1 MSTNYRPTFAEI
13 DLGAIRANIRALAEN
28 VSPSTHKLA
37 VVKANAYGHGD
48 IEVARA
54 CLDAGATW
62 LAVAL
67 VEEGVRLREA
77 GIDAPI
83 LLLVEAGPEA
93 TKEIVANRLTP
104 SVFTLGGAQALGEA
118 AVAAGTRASIHVCV
132 DTGMHR
138 EGADLEGAVEL
149 IEAVAGLPGLEIE
162 GLWSHFAV
170 ADEEDH
176 LFTPRQLDRFA
187 EVCDAVARTGID
199 VPIRH
204 LGNSVATIAMPE
216 AHFDLVRMGI
226 AIYGLYPAP
235 WLRSRVVLVPAMRLV
250 SCIGTVHRISAGEGV
265 SYGLEYTASR
275 DTTIATVLI
284 GYADGY
290 PRRLSNRAG
299 VLVGGLRHRLAGRV
313 TMDQIMIDC
322 GDADV
327 AAGDEAVLIGRQEQ
341 DEITADELAHIVG
354 TINYE
359 IVSAVGVRVPRIHI
373 G

>member
-1 MSTNYRPTFAEI
+1 MTMWRPTYAEI
-13 DLGAIRANIRALAEN
+13 DLGAIRANVRTLAAGLG
-28 VSPSTHKLA
+28 PATRKLA

-48 IEVARA
+48 VEIARA

-83 LLLVEAGPEA
+83 LLLVEATPEA
-93 TKEIVANRLTP
+93 AKEIVAQKLTP
-104 SVFTLGGAQALGEA
+104 SVFTRAGADALSEA
-118 AVAAGTRASIHVCV
+118 AAAAGTKAPVHVCI

-138 EGADLEGAVEL
+138 EGADLKDATDL
-149 IEAVAGLPGLEIE
+149 VADVAKLPGLELE
-162 GLWSHFAV
+162 GMWSHLAV
-170 ADEEDH
+170 ADEEENR
-176 LFTPRQLDRFA
+176 FTERQRERFA
-187 EVCDAVARTGID
+187 EVCEAVERSGID

-204 LGNSVATIAMPE
+204 LGNSVAAMAIPQ
-216 AHFDLVRMGI
+216 AHYDLVRLGI
-226 AIYGLYPAP
+226 AMYGLYPAP
-235 WLRSRVVLVPAMRLV
+235 WLRSRAILVPAMRLV
-250 SCIGTVHRISAGEGV
+250 SSIGTVHRISAGDGV
-265 SYGLEYTASR
+265 SYGLEFTGER

-290 PRRLSNRAG
+290 PRRLSNRAE
-299 VLVGGLRHRLAGRV
+299 VLVDGRRHRLAGRV

-322 GDADV
+322 RDENV
-327 AAGDEAVLIGRQEQ
+327 APGDEAVLIGRQKS
-341 DEITADELAHIVG
+341 DEITADELAAIVG

-359 IVSAVGVRVPRIHI
+359 IVSAVGVRVPRIYV